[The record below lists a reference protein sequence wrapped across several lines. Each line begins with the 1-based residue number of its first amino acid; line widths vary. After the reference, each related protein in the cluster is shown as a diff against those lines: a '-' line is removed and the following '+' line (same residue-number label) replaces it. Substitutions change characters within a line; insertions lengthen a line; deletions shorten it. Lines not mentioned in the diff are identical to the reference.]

1 MGIVTKTRITQMS
14 DPADKVQTG
23 EARGKE
29 MTITDSPEAALS
41 LPNKARRIVAISITA
56 IVVSGAGLAWAQI
69 HHAGNVARDERISA
83 VQTDAAT
90 QQGDLDTRVS
100 QELDA
105 LNAALALAQTALA
118 DSEGQVDD
126 DAARQALS
134 TQIESAILVADLSP
148 GTPEVS
154 TTTVDG
160 VDVSFVDANFIST
173 CPAATTL
180 LQDATSAVE
189 TARTTWVTA
198 RLSEA
203 IANGQNVLG
212 ASEGKV
218 TNAALRDELAATL
231 TAAQDPQA
239 STVVS
244 DALAARDSVDVA
256 AAAVVADQAVWQ
268 TAEDARLAEE
278 ARLAEVAR
286 QAEIARQEAAAAA
299 PAASSSTR
307 SSGNGRTSSAGGAP
321 ASTGGGG
328 SSATSSSPSAN
339 GAGPAVPPASNGA
352 GPAAPPASSGN
363 GSGGTTGGSS
373 SGGGATTP
381 AEPAWGPSIVQA
393 TLPGVPSGYTCKSSP
408 NTSISGDK
416 GTNFA
421 AWAASVGNPAKFV
434 ATGNSSLVT
443 VSAYFCY
450 AN

>member
-126 DAARQALS
+126 DAVRQALS
-134 TQIESAILVADLSP
+134 TQIESAIVADLSP

-173 CPAATTL
+173 YPAATTL

-278 ARLAEVAR
+278 VRLAEVAR

-339 GAGPAVPPASNGA
+339 GAGPA
-352 GPAAPPASSGN
+352 APPASSGN

-393 TLPGVPSGYTCKSSP
+393 ALPGVPSGYTCKSSP

-434 ATGNSSLVT
+434 ATGNTSLVT